1 MSARPLH
8 VVIFAAKSTT
18 DTKGSILDQIRA
30 CIEYAAGKGWIV
42 DGKPESDEAAS
53 AYTGNR
59 GPGLERAME
68 RAEALARKH
77 GRAGLLMWH
86 PNRIARGGGDSPEA
100 ARHLVEYL
108 FWAQRHD
115 VELHAV
121 REGNTFSNP
130 ILTVVMGEMAYQESK
145 IKAANVRKGM
155 ARRRALGKHTGG
167 QVYGMDRDPDL
178 GLRPNA
184 QTPVVLRYFQLI
196 AAGKSQ
202 AEVAR
207 IFNREGIKTLRGKQ
221 WAQGTLSPILK
232 NRTYLGEI
240 RDDNGEWVEGKHDAI
255 VPVELFE
262 AANRV
267 NAAAAAKK
275 GRGGGRR
282 PRAGHLLTGRIMRHW
297 ECGSVMTPVTLDP
310 TKDGT
315 VRGRYVCSGQ
325 KNGVCEG
332 LRVDMAEVDE
342 TISTYLAEVG
352 IDVEASLRLVRD
364 AASARHDATAGE
376 LERAK
381 LEAARAEESVK
392 RVRGD
397 YIAGKITAEDWNE
410 FRPELEENK
419 TAAAARVA
427 QLEAKLSEGEAAPEV
442 IIPAAAEALTLVRA
456 ALATGAV
463 ETVRSTIEALFSGFM
478 IGTLEEL
485 PSEVIAGDPAARAR
499 LRATISAMEAAAGQT
514 VADAEAQYWA
524 EEVAMWDLGDPAPN
538 PLDDGMNLD
547 RGLVLFPMPNE
558 DALRAIVEDGQP
570 VMLADE
576 EGRPVF
582 RRLPFPLTY
591 SDGLSSASSAPL
603 SIARTRL
610 SSSAWPLSTI
620 SGRLGSRR
628 LAMPSASRTSRTSS
642 MPSRPGRWRSS
653 RTSAGRCLAKA
664 GSASSTEPNASGS

>member
-1 MSARPLH
+1 MLARPLH
-8 VVIFAAKSTT
+8 VVIFAAKSTA
-18 DTKGSILDQIRA
+18 DTRGSIPDQIRA
-30 CIEYAAGKGWIV
+30 CVEYAAGKGWIV

-59 GPGLERAME
+59 GPGLERAMA

-121 REGNTFSNP
+121 QEGNTFSNP

-155 ARRRALGKHTGG
+155 ARRRAAGMHTGG

-184 QTPVVLRYFQLI
+184 QTPVVVRYFQLI

-202 AEVAR
+202 AEIAR
-207 IFNREGIKTLRGKQ
+207 IFNREGITTLRGKQ
-221 WAQGTLSPILK
+221 WSQGTLSVMLK

-240 RDDNGEWVEGKHDAI
+240 RDDNGEWVDGKHDAI
-255 VPVELFE
+255 VSVELFE

-267 NAAAAAKK
+267 NAAAAKKK

-325 KNGVCEG
+325 KTGVCTG
-332 LRVDMAEVDE
+332 LRVDMAEIDE
-342 TISTYLAEVG
+342 TITTYLAEVG

-364 AASARHDATAGE
+364 AATARQEATAGE

-381 LEAARAEESVK
+381 LEAARAEESVR

-397 YIAGKITAEDWNE
+397 YMAGKITAEDWNE
-410 FRPELEENK
+410 FRPELEENR
-419 TAAAARVA
+419 AAADARVA
-427 QLEAKLSEGEAAPEV
+427 QLEAKLSESDAAPEV

-485 PSEVIAGDPAARAR
+485 PSEVVAGDPAARAR
-499 LRATISAMEAAAGQT
+499 LRASISAMEAAAGQT
-514 VADAEAQYWA
+514 FADAEAQYWA
-524 EEVAMWDLGDPAPN
+524 EEVSMWDLGEPAPN
-538 PLDDGMNLD
+538 PVDDGVELSG
-547 RGLVLFPMPNE
+547 GLLLLPMPNE
-558 DALRAIVEDGQP
+558 DALRSIVEDGQP

-591 SDGLSSASSAPL
+591 SDGFGRTSSAPR
-603 SIARTRL
+603 SNVRSRCSSFAR
-610 SSSAWPLSTI
+610 PLSTS
-620 SGRLGSRR
+620 SGSVASMREATGSAVRI
-628 LAMPSASRTSRTSS
+628 ASSS
-642 MPSRPGRWRSS
+642 SSPSRPGSPRS
-653 RTSAGRCLAKA
+653 TSTR
-664 GSASSTEPNASGS
+664 SG